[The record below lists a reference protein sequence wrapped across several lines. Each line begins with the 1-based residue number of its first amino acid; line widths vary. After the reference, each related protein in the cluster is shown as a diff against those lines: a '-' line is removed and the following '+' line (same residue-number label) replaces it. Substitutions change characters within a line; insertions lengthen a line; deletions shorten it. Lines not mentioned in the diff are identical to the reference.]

1 MHEIDNI
8 TLKVFDMRKY
18 MIIIID
24 HHKVWIFLKLHEK
37 KQRADKITF

>member
-8 TLKVFDMRKY
+8 TLKCFVMRKY

-37 KQRADKITF
+37 KTESRQITF